1 MAREQLK
8 NLTEPMYYIL
18 LSLIKENHGYGIMQM
33 VDEITEGRVAIGAG
47 TLYSLLGRFEK
58 EEIIIQVA
66 EANRRKTY
74 QITEKGSAILRE
86 EYARLNNLVS
96 DGKRF
101 FEFDGQPK
109 EPPNDG
115 GGGGEKEESICEVAK
130 KENPEKAEKEK
141 KMKLP
146 RKGLNYGGAF

>member
-58 EEIIIQVA
+58 EEIITQIA
-66 EANRRKTY
+66 EENRRKVY
-74 QITEKGSAILRE
+74 VITEKGSGILKD

-101 FEFDGQPK
+101 FEFDGERK

-115 GGGGEKEESICEVAK
+115 GGGEK
-130 KENPEKAEKEK
+130 KEPVAEVIKKEKAEKEK
-141 KMKLP
+141 KIRIP
-146 RKGLNYGGAF
+146 GRGLNYGGAF

>member
-33 VDEITEGRVAIGAG
+33 VEEVTDGRVAIGAG

-58 EEIIIQVA
+58 EEIITQVA
-66 EANRRKTY
+66 EENRRKTY
-74 QITEKGSAILRE
+74 VITAKGSEILKD
-86 EYARLNNLVS
+86 EYERLNNLVS

-101 FEFDGQPK
+101 FEFDGERK
-109 EPPNDG
+109 EPPNG
-115 GGGGEKEESICEVAK
+115 GGGGEKEEPACEAVKKEKAK
-130 KENPEKAEKEK
+130 KEKEK
-141 KMKLP
+141 KVRAP
-146 RKGLNYGGAF
+146 RRGLNYGGAF